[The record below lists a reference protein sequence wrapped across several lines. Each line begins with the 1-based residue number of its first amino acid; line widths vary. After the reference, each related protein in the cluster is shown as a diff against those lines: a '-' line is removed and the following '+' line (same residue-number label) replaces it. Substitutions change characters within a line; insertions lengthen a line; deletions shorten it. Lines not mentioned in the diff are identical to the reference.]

1 MELQP
6 SNFNASGTKLE
17 KILKALLISQI
28 VLIIS
33 TFFNV
38 MYDATFQIGNL
49 NIYGKVNIAPL
60 FLVCSVIEI
69 VGLINRK
76 EKIFIPFRVINTFL
90 ILNILSTISIA
101 VIESEQSAAFA
112 NNVGNFASSVMSFFT
127 FGLFEMPTNL
137 AQSSKLLFGYHFIRL
152 VLLILSIIFVLYL
165 YNRFIKKEE
174 LVHTTHFDFHKLL
187 ELYSKNKLLV
197 IANVLLV
204 ISQLL
209 PFNIMNKFLLATPA
223 FADHPIVS
231 SVICLVAFLLLL
243 NLFQNNTNNVKRYAI
258 IEIASV
264 IIWNPFYVYKYG
276 TPGFGYLIYIV
287 GLGLLAYSVF
297 GNKLKTESK

>member
-1 MELQP
+1 MELHL
-6 SNFNASGTKLE
+6 SNFIVSGTKLE
-17 KILKALLISQI
+17 KIIKALLISQI

-33 TFFNV
+33 TFFSA
-38 MYDATFQIGNL
+38 MYDATLQIGNL

-60 FLVCSVIEI
+60 FLVLSVIEI
-69 VGLINRK
+69 IALINRN
-76 EKIFIPFRVINTFL
+76 EKIFLPFRVINTFL
-90 ILNILSTISIA
+90 ILNILSTISTA

-112 NNVGNFASSVMSFFT
+112 NDIGNFASSVMSFFT
-127 FGLFEMPTNL
+127 FGLFEMPTDL
-137 AQSSKLLFGYHFIRL
+137 AQSSKLLLGYHFIRL
-152 VLLILSIIFVLYL
+152 ALLLCSVIYILYL

-174 LVHTTHFDFHKLL
+174 VVHAINFDFHKLV

-231 SVICLVAFLLLL
+231 SVIWIVAFLLVSNLL
-243 NLFQNNTNNVKRYAI
+243 QGNTNNVRRYAI

-264 IIWNPFYVYKYG
+264 LIWNPFYVYRFG
-276 TPGFGYLIYIV
+276 TPGLGYLIYLV
-287 GLGLLAYSVF
+287 GLGLLVYSIF
-297 GNKLKTESK
+297 GAKLKTVS